1 MWCQLSLVMF
11 FTGGITGDLA
21 ECKGKNE
28 IISTM
33 INAVILALIITAM
46 ILFVSL
52 HCSWSSLTDLTPL
65 NMRQYF
71 QNGVCFSL
79 STVDI
84 FSTEVHEFTIG
95 KSSDLFAFVI
105 KGAFS

>member
-1 MWCQLSLVMF
+1 M
-11 FTGGITGDLA
+11 A

-46 ILFVSL
+46 ILSVSL
-52 HCSWSSLTDLTPL
+52 HCSWSNLRDLTPL
-65 NMRQYF
+65 NMRQNF

-95 KSSDLFAFVI
+95 KSSDLFTFVI